1 MTETLILAAFA
12 LLMGSVPFGL
22 LVARLFNVRDLTSRG
37 SGNIGATNV
46 TRVLGFWP
54 AGALTFALDVIK
66 GAIPVLLSIPV
77 GARLIST
84 VASMVAPHLRFEA
97 LSESVAWAVGCAAV
111 IGHCFSPWLRFRGG
125 KGVATG
131 FGAILILSP
140 WAALAG
146 ILAFGLAFVS
156 KRVGSIASLSGLVVA
171 SVSHLV
177 LFQGGPHL
185 MWGALMILVIVFR
198 HETNINALLE
208 NRENAF

>member
-1 MTETLILAAFA
+1 MTQTFVLAAFA

-54 AGALTFALDVIK
+54 AGAITFALDGFK
-66 GAIPVLLSIPV
+66 GALPVFLGLPL
-77 GARLIST
+77 GASLVSW
-84 VASMVAPHLRFEA
+84 VAPHLPYDA
-97 LSESVAWAVGCAAV
+97 LPESCVWAIGCAAV
-111 IGHCFSPWLRFRGG
+111 IGHCFSPWLRFEGG

-131 FGAILILSP
+131 FGVILILSP

-171 SVSHLV
+171 SITHLV
-177 LFQGGPHL
+177 LLQDGSYL
-185 MWGALMILVIVFR
+185 VWGALMILIIIFR
-198 HETNINALLE
+198 HEGNINALLE
-208 NRENAF
+208 DREHQF